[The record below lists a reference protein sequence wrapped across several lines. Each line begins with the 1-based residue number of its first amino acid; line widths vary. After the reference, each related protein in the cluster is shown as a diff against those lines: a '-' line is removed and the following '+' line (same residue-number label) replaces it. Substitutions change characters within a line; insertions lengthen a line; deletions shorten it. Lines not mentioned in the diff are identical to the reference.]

1 MALGRWR
8 PLVLLLV
15 GLFVGM
21 AMPSLGAGHWIAPGT
36 DLRSME
42 IREVVFWAIT
52 AALLFHVTRIEGLP
66 LSSLGFRRPTIWTA
80 VWGVVCGLLIAALF
94 RIIAVAV
101 LEGLHLKG
109 NAAAAR
115 PLFDAPLWFR
125 VLLVLRAAVTEE
137 ILYRAY
143 PIERIVALTGS
154 RWRAVLVSVLGF
166 SLAHLEYWGPV
177 QLLLVAPAGLVLALL
192 YLWRRDIGCNM
203 LAHFITDGIGL
214 LVR

>member
-1 MALGRWR
+1 VALGRWR

-15 GLFVGM
+15 GLIV
-21 AMPSLGAGHWIAPGT
+21 AMVLPSLGVGHWIAPGT

-52 AALLFHVTRIEGLP
+52 AALLFHATRIEGLP
-66 LSSLGFRRPTIWTA
+66 LSSLGFRRPTIWTV

-109 NAAAAR
+109 NLAAAR
-115 PLFDAPLWFR
+115 PLLDAPLWFR

-177 QLLLVAPAGLVLALL
+177 QLLLVAPAGFVLALL

-203 LAHFITDGIGL
+203 LAHFIADGIGL